1 MKIIL
6 RDKNKYVL
14 RADVGEEVIGELQE
28 FCLPISLRETSRRE
42 AGDVPKGHRRG
53 GIEAGKFFAIGAAKE
68 VKLGWYDVDAKEYTW
83 REYKEKLEIVSLLG
97 NIAWKPFDPAQ
108 GKGEEVIV
116 HAHGSFSNQQM
127 QLVGGHVAKLVVG
140 AACEIVLEKF
150 DGHIEKAHDPQTGL
164 NLMQ

>member
-6 RDKNKYVL
+6 QDKNKYVL
-14 RADVGEEVIGELQE
+14 RADVGEEMIGALQE
-28 FCLPISLRETSRRE
+28 FSRKE
-42 AGDVPKGHRRG
+42 GVDAG
-53 GIEAGKFFAIGAAKE
+53 EFFAIGAAKE

-97 NIAWKPFDPAQ
+97 NIAWKQ
-108 GKGEEVIV
+108 SEVVV

-140 AACEIVLEKF
+140 AACEIVFERF
-150 DGHIEKAHDPQTGL
+150 DGRIEKSYDDRTGL
-164 NLMQ
+164 SLMQ

>member
-1 MKIIL
+1 MRVIL
-6 RDKNKYVL
+6 QEKSKYVL
-14 RADVGEEVIGELQE
+14 RADVLEEIIVELGE
-28 FCLPISLRETSRRE
+28 FCKER
-42 AGDVPKGHRRG
+42 K
-53 GIEAGKFFAIGAAKE
+53 IEAGKFFAIGAAKE

-83 REYKEKLEIVSLLG
+83 KEYKEKLEIVSLLG
-97 NIAWKPFDPAQ
+97 NIAW
-108 GKGEEVIV
+108 KGEEVIV

-127 QLVGGHVAKLVVG
+127 QVVGGHVAKLVVG